1 MSRASAQ
8 AGPRAKA
15 RRPADAPAFPAR
27 SNDGRNTGELA
38 VLLAALLPVL
48 SACVAPAGTASD
60 AVGPEKGH
68 ATGKVVDTR
77 GNAVAGAKIL
87 LDNTVFY
94 ASYING
100 STRPD
105 GTYRIRLQPGA
116 WKAQASL
123 VREYN
128 GRTYSLRLHPDNID
142 AFDEQGAVRNFT
154 WKLEGRHPESDYG
167 YYGGFIQLSTDLDFS
182 SDLDDI
188 ELTLTPS
195 GPLIDGSPGKALQL
209 RLGDHYW
216 RDRTRSRTSHR
227 SLHGPGHVEGQRRRP
242 PAAHP
247 GLACARRVPARVPA
261 GLHPQARQRRGQ
273 RDFHRHRRL
282 TQACRLPAATP
293 LHRGPL
299 QQADCRSRNGT
310 HETCGS
316 KKPRIAAGLSYCSDA
331 MDART

>member
-1 MSRASAQ
+1 MSRASAL

-216 RDRTRSRTSHR
+216 RDRYQIEDIPIGRYTVRATLKDS
-227 SLHGPGHVEGQRRRP
+227 GG
-242 PAAHP
+242 
-247 GLACARRVPARVPA
+247 
-261 GLHPQARQRRGQ
+261 
-273 RDFHRHRRL
+273 DRRL
-282 TQACRLPAATP
+282 RIQDWHARGEFQHAFQLDFIPKPGNGVDNATSIVI
-293 LHRGPL
+293 G
-299 QQADCRSRNGT
+299 D
-310 HETCGS
+310 
-316 KKPRIAAGLSYCSDA
+316 
-331 MDART
+331 